1 MVKIFCEKTA
11 LNLDAKIIFGG
22 IIYDGYIEGVFCEDA
37 EYLMTFVINIPTET
51 KAGMRNEIHFK
62 DPSRDAED
70 INLEKKVEVHFQTHS
85 GVTINLNCEVI
96 WFSVSQYDYRTEVF
110 GMEIINPPE
119 QYREFLNS
127 LNTSYELVEHHFIID
142 NVDPEYE
149 SS

>member
-1 MVKIFCEKTA
+1 VAMVKIFCEKTA

-51 KAGMRNEIHFK
+51 KAGMRNESHFK
-62 DPSRDAED
+62 DPSRDGED

-85 GVTINLNCEVI
+85 GVTIKLDCEVM
-96 WFSVSQYDYRTEVF
+96 WFSVSQYDYRTEIF
-110 GMEIINPPE
+110 GMEIINPPA
-119 QYREFLNS
+119 QYKKFLKS

-142 NVDPEYE
+142 NVDPE
-149 SS
+149 